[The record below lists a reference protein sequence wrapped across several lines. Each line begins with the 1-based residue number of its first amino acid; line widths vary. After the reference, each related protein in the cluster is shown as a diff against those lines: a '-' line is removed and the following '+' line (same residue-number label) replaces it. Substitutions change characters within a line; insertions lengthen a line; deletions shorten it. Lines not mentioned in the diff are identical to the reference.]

1 MSGRGWLLTSVAA
14 LALAVAASPA
24 AAQKVLKYTH
34 FQAANLASP
43 KHAAGLAFK
52 GCLEGKTA
60 GSVEVQLFPASQL
73 GDAEEVLE
81 GLQIGTV
88 QLGVVH
94 DGPISAVYPPFA
106 VFAIPYLFEDQAEA
120 WSVVDGP
127 IGEEMGEE
135 MAHTTGIRMLAMAD
149 NGVRHFTNSRR
160 PVKTPEDMEGLKIR
174 VMTAPVWVRM
184 VESLGASATPVP
196 WTELP
201 GALQQGVVD
210 GQENGVT
217 NILDASLYQHQSHV
231 TLDGHVY
238 SWHAYLISEDFYQ
251 SLDEGEQTALHQCT
265 EIAKIIHRGMTAAQD
280 TNAPTILG
288 EKGME
293 VTPLTPA
300 EKAAFRERA
309 QPAVREWVVEQI
321 GADWPDKLDAAI
333 GAYRGE
339 G

>member
-1 MSGRGWLLTSVAA
+1 MTGRAFLLGTAALGA
-14 LALAVAASPA
+14 LALAAAPA
-24 AAQKVLKYTH
+24 AAQKVMKYTH
-34 FQAANLASP
+34 FQAANLNSP

-60 GSVEVQLFPASQL
+60 GGIEVQLFPASQL

-88 QLGVVH
+88 ELGVVH

-120 WSVVDGP
+120 WAVVDGP

-135 MAHTTGIRMLAMAD
+135 MAFTTGIRMLAMAD

-160 PVKTPEDMEGLKIR
+160 AIKSPEDMEGLKIR

-217 NILDASLYQHQSHV
+217 NILDASLYQHQSYV

-251 SLDEGEQTALHQCT
+251 SLDDAERTSLHQCI
-265 EIAKIIHRGMTAAQD
+265 EIAKTIHRGMTAAQD

-288 EKGME
+288 ERGME

-321 GADWPDKLDAAI
+321 GADWPDRLDAAI
-333 GAYRGE
+333 GEHRGE
-339 G
+339 S